1 MISLLSL
8 WMIST
13 GVFLGAPTPFQ
24 AAWDVLEVVE
34 HDQERLTASA
44 RGATPAQT
52 SSTTRLSRKTYCLIV
67 SCHIFS
73 ITMSCLPTF
82 A

>member
-1 MISLLSL
+1 LVSPRAALISLLSL

-13 GVFLGAPTPFQ
+13 GVFLDAPTPFQ

-34 HDQERLTASA
+34 HDQERLTCQRPRSDPGPDLIHHSA
-44 RGATPAQT
+44 LAKHHPD
-52 SSTTRLSRKTYCLIV
+52 
-67 SCHIFS
+67 
-73 ITMSCLPTF
+73 PT